1 MINDRPLTFISSEL
15 GDVEPLTPAHLLH
28 GRRITYLPHEMIDTD
43 EIIDPGYG
51 DSGCV
56 RKREKIL
63 ARFSEEVA
71 TRLPHFIK
79 GIS

>member
-28 GRRITYLPHEMIDTD
+28 GRRITYLPHEMVDTD
-43 EIIDPGYG
+43 EIIDPRYG
-51 DSGCV
+51 DSSCD

-63 ARFSEEVA
+63 ALIVQDF
-71 TRLPHFIK
+71 
-79 GIS
+79 